1 MLVAGLTG
9 AWVGYWTATRSS
21 APTLDELL
29 PGYSQKSAR
38 QTGIIMGSFVV
49 TLLGWAD
56 ALKDPAT
63 QAMVIAAVSVLAALA
78 CFRIAW
84 LLDVPDDLAD
94 EDRLA
99 RRQSRR

>member
-1 MLVAGLTG
+1 MLAGGLAG
-9 AWVGYWTATRSS
+9 ACLLYWS
-21 APTLDELL
+21 AARAPSMDDLM

-56 ALKDPAT
+56 ALKDPVT
-63 QAMVIAAVSVLAALA
+63 QAVIVAVVSVMVAAI

-84 LLDVPDDLAD
+84 LMGLP
-94 EDRLA
+94 EN
-99 RRQSRR
+99 